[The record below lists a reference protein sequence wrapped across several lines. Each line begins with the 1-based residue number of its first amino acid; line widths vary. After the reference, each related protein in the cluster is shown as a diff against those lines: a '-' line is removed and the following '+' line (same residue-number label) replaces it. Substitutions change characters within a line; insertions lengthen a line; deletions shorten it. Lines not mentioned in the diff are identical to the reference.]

1 MKLLSFCRP
10 KAAVDPILWVPMT
23 REERSRCQIYWPKH
37 PSEHLT
43 KQHAM
48 QCLSIH
54 RALTLSTQIEDPV
67 SFLLNRLPTRPL
79 KSPQTLIHWR
89 SRWPALCTILLRL
102 DRLIH
107 DNPADDI
114 PDCIGQSLV

>member
-1 MKLLSFCRP
+1 CH
-10 KAAVDPILWVPMT
+10 
-23 REERSRCQIYWPKH
+23 KH

-67 SFLLNRLPTRPL
+67 AFLLNRLPTRPL
-79 KSPQTLIHWR
+79 KSPQTFIH
-89 SRWPALCTILLRL
+89 WPALCTILLRL

-107 DNPADDI
+107 DNPADNI
-114 PDCIGQSLV
+114 P

>member
-1 MKLLSFCRP
+1 
-10 KAAVDPILWVPMT
+10 
-23 REERSRCQIYWPKH
+23 IYCPKH

-54 RALTLSTQIEDPV
+54 RALTLSTQIEDPI

-89 SRWPALCTILLRL
+89 SRWPALC
-102 DRLIH
+102 
-107 DNPADDI
+107 
-114 PDCIGQSLV
+114 